1 MKMVRDFEKRAE
13 SVGQPVTD
21 KLSGEL
27 RRRVW
32 PTTKLQYPYPACVTE
47 EGEVVAAEK
56 LKFTLRNSK
65 N

>member
-13 SVGQPVTD
+13 SVGHPVTD

-32 PTTKLQYPYPACVTE
+32 PATKLQYPYIQPASRKKE
-47 EGEVVAAEK
+47 R
-56 LKFTLRNSK
+56 LYPQRSLNSL
-65 N
+65 